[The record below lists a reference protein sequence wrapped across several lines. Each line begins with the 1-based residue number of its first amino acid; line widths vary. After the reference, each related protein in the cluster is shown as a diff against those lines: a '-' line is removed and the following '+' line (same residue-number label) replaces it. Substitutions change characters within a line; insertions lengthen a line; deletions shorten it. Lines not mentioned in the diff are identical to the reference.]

1 MRSAYEQTSAYEQP
15 KHHEY
20 PAHTAKDGIYRSE
33 DALSYFYPK
42 YHAELCYRSKAG

>member
-20 PAHTAKDGIYRSE
+20 HAPAHTAKDGIYRSE
-33 DALSYFYPK
+33 DALSYFYPQ
-42 YHAELCYRSKAG
+42 